1 MKISQ
6 NGIDFIKSFESFRP
20 ETYICPRGYP
30 TIGWGHRIQPG
41 EKFPPRMSLQE
52 ALDLLKQDIE
62 DSENAIYR
70 GVKVVL
76 TQGQFDALVSLIFNW
91 GTGNFSRSEGLEK
104 LNKGDYEGAFE
115 EFQEVI
121 YVNRKPSR
129 GLKRRRLAEADFW
142 HTKTTITV
150 ATTIETETT
159 VVTNDSEIK
168 TTTT

>member
-6 NGIDFIKSFESFRP
+6 KGLDFIKSFESFSA

-30 TIGWGHRIQPG
+30 TIGWGHRIQAG
-41 EKFPPRMSLQE
+41 EKFPQKMSLEEAQE
-52 ALDLLKQDIE
+52 LLKQDIE

-70 GVKVVL
+70 GVKVGL

-104 LNKGDYEGAFE
+104 LNKGDFAGAFE

-121 YVNRKPSR
+121 NVNRKPSR
-129 GLKRRRLAEADFW
+129 GLKRRRLAEAEFW

-150 ATTIETETT
+150 ATLETEST
-159 VVTNDSEIK
+159 VVTNGTDTK
-168 TTTT
+168 TTTA